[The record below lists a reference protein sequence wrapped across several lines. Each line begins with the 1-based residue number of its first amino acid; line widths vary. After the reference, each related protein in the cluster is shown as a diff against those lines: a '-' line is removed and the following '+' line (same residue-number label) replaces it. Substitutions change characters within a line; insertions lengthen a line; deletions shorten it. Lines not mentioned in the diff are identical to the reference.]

1 MLMNG
6 QRRTRLSRFLLAF
19 VLISAQGISTY
30 GAESRRT
37 LSGIIYFT
45 NNTPGNVET
54 FPVEL
59 YTRNQKRRLIAVT
72 ANANGTFKLTGIKP
86 GKYLLKFTW
95 PPDRCTL
102 WYRVEVPAD
111 SSKRIRVIMD
121 AACSGHDGLIRD
133 LDSN

>member
-1 MLMNG
+1 MY
-6 QRRTRLSRFLLAF
+6 A
-19 VLISAQGISTY
+19 
-30 GAESRRT
+30 AESRGHT

-45 NNTPGNVET
+45 NNTPRNIET

-59 YTRNQKRRLIAVT
+59 YKRNQKMRLIAGT
-72 ANANGTFKLTGIKP
+72 ANADGTFKLTGIKP

-121 AACSGHDGLIRD
+121 AACSGHNGLIQD
-133 LDSN
+133 LYTN